1 MDATR
6 LATTLFGD
14 SIAGNLMLLGYA
26 VQRGHVPVGVEAIER
41 AVELNGVAV
50 RMNLDAFR
58 WGRVAAGDQD
68 AIRNIVDPEPVTADE
83 REESLDQLIERRVQ
97 FLTEYQN
104 RSWAERYRETV
115 ATVRTIEAARV
126 PGEEALAGAVARYLF
141 KLMAYKDEYEV
152 ARLYTDGRFRRRIKE
167 TFTGRPRLT
176 FHLAPPLLA
185 PRDPATGKL
194 RKLTFGSWMLPVFH
208 VLARLRFLRG
218 TPFDPFGWTRERR
231 SERAEIP
238 RYEQVLQ
245 TIGERLS
252 PSNHATAVALASVP
266 EHVRGF
272 GHVKAD
278 HLARARALEKELRA
292 AFDAKEDVG
301 ESQAA

>member
-1 MDATR
+1 MCWPGCGS
-6 LATTLFGD
+6 FG
-14 SIAGNLMLLGYA
+14 
-26 VQRGHVPVGVEAIER
+26 
-41 AVELNGVAV
+41 
-50 RMNLDAFR
+50 
-58 WGRVAAGDQD
+58 GR
-68 AIRNIVDPEPVTADE
+68 
-83 REESLDQLIERRVQ
+83 
-97 FLTEYQN
+97 
-104 RSWAERYRETV
+104 
-115 ATVRTIEAARV
+115 
-126 PGEEALAGAVARYLF
+126 
-141 KLMAYKDEYEV
+141 
-152 ARLYTDGRFRRRIKE
+152 
-167 TFTGRPRLT
+167 
-176 FHLAPPLLA
+176 
-185 PRDPATGKL
+185 
-194 RKLTFGSWMLPVFH
+194 
-208 VLARLRFLRG
+208 
-218 TPFDPFGWTRERR
+218 PFDPFGWTRERR